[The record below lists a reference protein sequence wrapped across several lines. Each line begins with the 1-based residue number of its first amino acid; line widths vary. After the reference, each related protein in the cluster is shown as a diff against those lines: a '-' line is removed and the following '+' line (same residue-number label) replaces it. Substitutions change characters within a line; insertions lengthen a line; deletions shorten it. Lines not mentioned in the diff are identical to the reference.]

1 MKIFSSSQIRDIDR
15 FTIENEP
22 ISSLNLM
29 DRAADA
35 IFRWFAANIG
45 TNKRITIIA
54 GPGNNGGDGMAL
66 ARILTE
72 GGYNVDVYYLDSKAY
87 SDDFH
92 VNLNRLANQGI
103 VNSKRVSDESQ
114 LPSLEVDTVVVDAL
128 FGSGLSRALDGFP
141 ARLVGY
147 INKGKSQIISID
159 IPSGLFCEE
168 NPQPNINPVIH
179 ANVTL
184 SLQFPK
190 FSFLFAENAQFVGRW
205 KVLPIG
211 LHQGAIST
219 VQTPYIYIDRVMVS
233 SMLKPRTKFGHKGS
247 YGHCLIVAGSHGMM
261 GASVLASSACIK
273 SGSGLVTAHVPKV
286 GYSVLQGSIPE
297 VLVDVDENEYCFS
310 GIIEISKY
318 TAIGVGPGIGKRNDT
333 YNGLYNLIKGI
344 KVPLLVDADGLNI
357 IAEHPDLL
365 KILPEN
371 TVITPHPG
379 EFDRLFG
386 ICSSGHQRL
395 NLALDKAKEYSIII
409 VLKGA
414 NTQIVCPNGDVFF
427 NSTGNPGMAT
437 GGSGDVLTGVIT
449 SLLGQG
455 YDPTSASIIGVYIHG
470 LAGDLASAKK
480 GFNALTA
487 TDIISYLGDA
497 FNLTVKLKDE

>member
-22 ISSLNLM
+22 IPSLNLM
-29 DRAADA
+29 ERAADA
-35 IFRWFAANIG
+35 IFRWFAAN
-45 TNKRITIIA
+45 TSTDKRIVIIA

-205 KVLPIG
+205 EVLPIG

-219 VQTPYIYIDRVMVS
+219 IHTPYIYIDRVIIS
-233 SMLKPRTKFGHKGS
+233 SILKPRKRFSHKGS

-318 TAIGVGPGIGKRNDT
+318 TAIGIGPGIGKRNDT
-333 YNGLYNLIKGI
+333 YNGLYNLIKGV